1 MNARKKPVYRRLLES
16 AQIPEDLSEGA
27 ILLHVTG
34 RQEAYIENYK
44 GIMEYTDTR
53 VMLLGKHCRLVVEG
67 RHLSIPFYTAEE
79 MRITGFIE
87 NIHYL

>member
-1 MNARKKPVYRRLLES
+1 MNSRKKPVYRRLLES

-53 VMLLGKHCRLVVEG
+53 VMLL
-67 RHLSIPFYTAEE
+67 
-79 MRITGFIE
+79 
-87 NIHYL
+87 